1 LHDGV
6 PFVSHGDLDRYP
18 PGRMLTATGAA
29 VTAFESERDAVA
41 VVVNVIHGVRSRTP
55 ADRRRVELALDALT
69 GVSSSYVVP
78 VIDNGIDDGGTGGAL
93 AWVVRP
99 RVSDVQSLDV
109 LLASGSR
116 IERGWSH
123 SVLLDVARGLAD
135 LHADGLLH
143 GAMTASKV
151 LVNPAGG
158 AWLIDFELSK
168 LIDVAGGAHGRDD
181 GAECLAPEQ
190 LAGPSRPPADLW
202 ALGVLAHRLLT
213 GRHPIA
219 SHVRRSPIGLES
231 AVASASLV
239 GRDVPAPYDELL
251 RALLRKIPNGR
262 PGRATDIVRWLEA
275 PGTVSLDPPVPH
287 RQPGVRLLV
296 RDRDETSAVEVAPA
310 DEFDVGAVD
319 AVPPARGDVARL
331 RCAAT
336 RLGAHLAFEPH
347 MHDGGPAELFD
358 LVAAEDL
365 DGELRVRNWFAR
377 TAGGV
382 HDVVLLPFDNASAV
396 GIDAA
401 VGVLRLG
408 ARRQHADDRPAVG
421 TIHCSAGLLCVPS
434 QAVRLIAACATI
446 EVGGW
451 RLLVDGIEPGCS
463 LAYLRAVREA
473 AQALAVGGVP
483 VWVRA
488 AGVARWAFLPTP
500 GVGLLYRAGRG
511 LWTRSGGGGSD
522 ADERVEI
529 EAFAGPVPREFAE
542 LIAALRPDLVRCSCS
557 VCCGRRGLPP
567 TGARTIVHNVAVLG
581 RLMAAARD
589 TYAAIETLRAAR
601 LLRAEVGAEIGWH
614 GETGDLQ
621 RVERLL
627 VQRDAS
633 RTPSELTLAA

>member
-1 LHDGV
+1 
-6 PFVSHGDLDRYP
+6 
-18 PGRMLTATGAA
+18 MLAATGAA
-29 VTAFESERDAVA
+29 ATAFESERDALA
-41 VVVNVIHGVRSRTP
+41 VVVNVIHGLPCQTP

-69 GVSSSYVVP
+69 GVSSSHVVP
-78 VIDNGIDDGGTGGAL
+78 VIDYGIDDGGTGGAL
-93 AWVVRP
+93 AWIVRP
-99 RVSDVQSLDV
+99 RVSDAQSLDV
-109 LLASGSR
+109 ALASGSR
-116 IERGWSH
+116 IDRGWAH

-135 LHADGLLH
+135 LHAAGLLH
-143 GAMTASKV
+143 GAMTAGKV
-151 LVNPAGG
+151 LVNPAGD
-158 AWLIDFELSK
+158 ARLIDFEISK
-168 LIDVAGGAHGRDD
+168 IIEDAGAAHGRDD
-181 GAECLAPEQ
+181 AAGWMAPEQ
-190 LAGPSRPPADLW
+190 LAGPTRPAADLW
-202 ALGVLAHRLLT
+202 AMGVLAHRLLT

-219 SHVRRSPIGLES
+219 SHVRQSPTGLES

-262 PGRATDIVRWLEA
+262 PGRAKDIVQWLEA
-275 PGTVSLDPPVPH
+275 PGTVSLDPPAP
-287 RQPGVRLLV
+287 RRRPGVRLVV
-296 RDRDETSAVEVAPA
+296 RDREETNAIEIGPVDEL
-310 DEFDVGAVD
+310 DVVAVD

-336 RLGAHLAFEPH
+336 RLGADLAFEPH
-347 MHDGGPAELFD
+347 MHDRGPAELFD
-358 LVAAEDL
+358 LVATDDL
-365 DGELRVRNWFAR
+365 DGDLRVRNWFKR

-382 HDVVLLPFDNASAV
+382 HDVVLLPFDDASAV

-401 VGVLRLG
+401 VAVLRLG
-408 ARRQHADDRPAVG
+408 ARRQHRDERPVVG
-421 TIHCSAGLLCVPS
+421 TIHCSADLLRVPS
-434 QAVRLIAACATI
+434 QAVRLIAACATV

-463 LAYLRAVREA
+463 LASLRAVREA
-473 AQALAVGGVP
+473 AQALAVGGLP

-511 LWTRSGGGGSD
+511 LWTRPGGGGSD

-542 LIAALRPDLVRCSCS
+542 LIAIVRPDLVRCSCS

-567 TGARTIVHNVAVLG
+567 TGTHTIVHNVAVLG

-589 TYAAIETLRAAR
+589 TYAAIETMRVAR

-627 VQRDAS
+627 LERDAS